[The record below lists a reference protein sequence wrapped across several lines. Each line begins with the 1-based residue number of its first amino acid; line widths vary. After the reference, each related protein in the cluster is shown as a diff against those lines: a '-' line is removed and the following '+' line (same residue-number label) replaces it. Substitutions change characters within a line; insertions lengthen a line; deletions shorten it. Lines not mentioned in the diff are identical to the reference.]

1 MKNKKILTYIGF
13 ILVCQMAGIIG
24 SLFTAPAVKGWY
36 TTINKSPLNP
46 PSWVF
51 APVWT
56 TLFIMMGVAVSIIW
70 LSGKN
75 ETRSKA
81 LKVFFIQ
88 LFLNTLWSII
98 FFGLKN
104 PPLAFIEIV
113 VLWFAILYTII
124 LFRKIDKK
132 ASYLLIPYIL
142 WVSFASV
149 LNLSIAILN

>member
-1 MKNKKILTYIGF
+1 MPNGRNYWI
-13 ILVCQMAGIIG
+13 
-24 SLFTAPAVKGWY
+24 LFTAPAVKGWY

-81 LKVFFIQ
+81 LKVFFLQ

>member
-13 ILVCQMAGIIG
+13 ILACQIAGIIG

-56 TLFIMMGVAVSIIW
+56 TLFVMMGVSVSIIW
-70 LSGKN
+70 LSEKN
-75 ETRSKA
+75 EGRSKA
-81 LKVFFIQ
+81 LKVFFVQ
-88 LFLNTLWSII
+88 LVLNTLWSII

-104 PPLAFIEIV
+104 PPLAFIEII
-113 VLWFAILYTII
+113 VLWFVILYTII
-124 LFRKIDKK
+124 LFRKIDRK

>member
-1 MKNKKILTYIGF
+1 MKNKRTITYIVF

-56 TLFIMMGVAVSIIW
+56 TLFVMMGISVSIIW
-70 LSGKN
+70 LSEKN
-75 ETRSKA
+75 EGRSKA
-81 LKVFFIQ
+81 LKVFFVQ
-88 LFLNTLWSII
+88 LLLNTLWSII

-104 PPLAFIEIV
+104 PPLAFIEII

-124 LFRKIDKK
+124 LFRKIDRK

>member
-81 LKVFFIQ
+81 LKVFFLQ

-104 PPLAFIEIV
+104 PALAFVEIIL
-113 VLWFAILYTII
+113 LWLAILYTII
-124 LFRKIDKK
+124 LFRKINRK
-132 ASYLLIPYIL
+132 ASCLLIPYIL

-149 LNLSIAILN
+149 LTLSVALLN

>member
-1 MKNKKILTYIGF
+1 MKNKRTITYIVF

-56 TLFIMMGVAVSIIW
+56 TLFVMMGISVSIIW
-70 LSGKN
+70 LSEKN
-75 ETRSKA
+75 EGRSKA

-98 FFGLKN
+98 FFGFKN
-104 PPLAFIEIV
+104 PPLAFIEII

-124 LFRKIDKK
+124 LFRKIDRK